1 MIKIEKR
8 RLMSLKINQTVSKD
22 AQARTLLKDLLKVH
36 QIHQA
41 YQVRDLTDADEQILE
56 KSFNTTRKMMP
67 QISAKKIKFGDKK
80 WDSLFNFLMAEQIA
94 FARVLTDGDDNLND
108 YVQAK
113 NQAQQ
118 AYALV
123 EAGINKIENENK

>member
-1 MIKIEKR
+1 MA
-8 RLMSLKINQTVSKD
+8 LKINQSVSGD
-22 AQARTLLKDLLKVH
+22 AQARALLKELLKVH

-41 YQVRDLTDADEQILE
+41 SNVRDLTDADEQILE
-56 KSFNTTRKMMP
+56 KSFNKTRELMP
-67 QISAKKIKFGDKK
+67 KISAKEIKFAGKK

-94 FARVLTDGDDNLND
+94 FARVLTNGDDNLNE

-118 AYALV
+118 AYALA
-123 EAGINKIENENK
+123 ETAINKLENEK

>member
-1 MIKIEKR
+1 
-8 RLMSLKINQTVSKD
+8 MSLKINQTVSKD
-22 AQARTLLKDLLKVH
+22 AQARALLKDLLKVH

-56 KSFNTTRKMMP
+56 KAFNTTRQMMSK
-67 QISAKKIKFGDKK
+67 ISTKKIKFEDKK

-94 FARVLTDGDDNLND
+94 FARVLATGEDNSYG

-123 EAGINKIENENK
+123 ETTINNIENENK

>member
-1 MIKIEKR
+1 M
-8 RLMSLKINQTVSKD
+8 LKINQNVSKD
-22 AQARTLLKDLLKVH
+22 AQTRTLLKELLKVH

-41 YQVRDLTDADEQILE
+41 YNVRDLTDADEQILE
-56 KSFNTTRKMMP
+56 KSFNLTRELMSK
-67 QISAKKIKFGDKK
+67 ISTKKIKFEDKK

-94 FARVLTDGDDNLND
+94 FARVLASGDDNLNG

-118 AYALV
+118 AYALA
-123 EAGINKIENENK
+123 ETAINNLKNEK

>member
-1 MIKIEKR
+1 MA
-8 RLMSLKINQTVSKD
+8 LKINQSVSGD
-22 AQARTLLKDLLKVH
+22 AQARALLKELLKVH

-41 YQVRDLTDADEQILE
+41 SNVRDLTDADEQILE
-56 KSFNTTRKMMP
+56 KSFNKTRELMP
-67 QISAKKIKFGDKK
+67 KISAKKIKFADKK

-94 FARVLTDGDDNLND
+94 FARVLTNGDDNLNE

-118 AYALV
+118 AYALA
-123 EAGINKIENENK
+123 ETAINKLENEK